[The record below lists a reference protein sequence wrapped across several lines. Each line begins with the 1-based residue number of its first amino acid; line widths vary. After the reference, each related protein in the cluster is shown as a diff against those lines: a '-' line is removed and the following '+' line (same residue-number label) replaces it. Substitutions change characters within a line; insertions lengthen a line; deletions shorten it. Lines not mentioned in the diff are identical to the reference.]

1 MLLREQT
8 CDSNTV
14 LKMNRIMEI
23 TIDSFLGH
31 TFAMTKEEIM
41 AQRGQVLCE
50 MSQIKLTMTSRI
62 IRTERSSVFKAMGEK
77 IQAAFGLWDG
87 QIIFPHF
94 LDTITKAWKVAA
106 DLESRIHIWNAV
118 HSSFHWG

>member
-1 MLLREQT
+1 
-8 CDSNTV
+8 
-14 LKMNRIMEI
+14 MNRIMEI

-31 TFAMTKEEIM
+31 TLTMTKEEIM

-50 MSQIKLTMTSRI
+50 MLHIKLTMTPGI
-62 IRTERSSVFKAMGEK
+62 IRTEKSPVFKAMGEK

-87 QIIFPHF
+87 LIIPPHF

-106 DLESRIHIWNAV
+106 DLESRIHLEC
-118 HSSFHWG
+118 SSYFFPLGMTTRRKACKTKMY